1 MDEYLLFTGADPVRS
16 LPAFLL
22 DYEKYSAL
30 AIHWILFGSS
40 EHNARPLKGV
50 LRSYYKSMPLNHT
63 QHLFVK
69 TIVNTKCTVGPSDS
83 PHSFRHNCS
92 APAVRADFSP
102 IEGATASDLPVH
114 ERVLIHHYAT
124 KSAEDFELKTLKGS
138 GMRRQRYFI
147 IPVIMPINYLC
158 WSDLNEYILFELQGL
173 GVLLLCRWMVDR
185 FQF

>member
-1 MDEYLLFTGADPVRS
+1 MIQCYVVMLLLQDHGSKHRWLTFFDVDEFLLFTGADPVRS

-40 EHNARPLKGV
+40 EHNARPMKGV
-50 LRSYYKSMPLNHT
+50 LRSYYRSMPLNHT

-69 TIVNTKCTVGPSDS
+69 TIVNTRCTVGPSDS

-114 ERVLIHHYAT
+114 DRVLIHHYAT
-124 KSAEDFELKTLKGS
+124 KSAEDFELKMLKGS
-138 GMRRQRYFI
+138 GMRRQRYVVHPSSANI
-147 IPVIMPINYLC
+147 II
-158 WSDLNEYILFELQGL
+158 
-173 GVLLLCRWMVDR
+173 
-185 FQF
+185 